1 MAFQKEVKSLADL
14 TFEVLFLDIVS
25 RLKLTFKEPNQSDP
39 FAAANTQ
46 ENGPP
51 AKKKKMESVN
61 EAKLSSNQSVINTI
75 RAQLDEY
82 LVSWYSQ
89 ARWKLFQRFLT
100 TYRSKE
106 HKLFLFFLNSVLDH
120 SFTTCSLRGSK
131 RTKLNFPEGQELLN
145 VICSR
150 SPLVQT
156 LNLSFGTTYPC
167 TFDSLKM
174 GNLNNLTSLSL
185 SLETPSLC
193 INLFSSIGKSC
204 PQLAS
209 LHIGGTLSFGTSQ
222 VLALMLGDTRH
233 QLSKEFPKKIADMVN
248 IELSPLE
255 SLNPVCLSLK
265 HLHYERNNY
274 MYAYNCYYCPPIAFV
289 LRHFPNLE
297 KLECSTC
304 VHIKQSRNQIENT
317 ATAAIVYW
325 HEKQHI
331 RTSLRLRGKRTSK
344 SSYES
349 GQIQWTPNSP
359 FNGNSINIYLY
370 YFVFLFINL

>member
-14 TFEVLFLDIVS
+14 TFEVLFRDVVS
-25 RLKLTFKEPNQSDP
+25 RLKLTFKEPNQTDP
-39 FAAANTQ
+39 FAAANTR

-61 EAKLSSNQSVINTI
+61 EARLSSNQSVINTI

-89 ARWKLFQRFLT
+89 TRWKLFQRFLT

-106 HKLFLFFLNSVLDH
+106 HKLFLSFLNSVLDH
-120 SFTTCSLRGSK
+120 SFTTCSLCGSK

-150 SPLVQT
+150 SPLLHT

-209 LHIGGTLSFGTSQ
+209 LHIGGTLSFGRSQ
-222 VLALMLGDTRH
+222 VLALMLGDSRH
-233 QLSKEFPKKIADMVN
+233 LLLKEFPKKIADMVN
-248 IELSPLE
+248 IELSPSE
-255 SLNPVCLSLK
+255 SLNPICFSLK

-317 ATAAIVYW
+317 PTAAIVYW
-325 HEKQHI
+325 HERQHI
-331 RTSLRLRGKRTSK
+331 RTSLRLRGKRTTK
-344 SSYES
+344 SSNES

-359 FNGNSINIYLY
+359 FNGN
-370 YFVFLFINL
+370 FIFIQI